1 MIWPLD
7 RFRSWNRSRGLQN
20 TFQVS
25 VRTSASPRTVCAPQI
40 QKVLECLA
48 SIIKFMIFRNLNF
61 WIFKKPLTVIWTLKF
76 FESFP
81 DWSDP
86 KRVCLYQPWGSRNPC
101 WKPNICLRPPLLGY
115 ALNKP
120 SNLAQNHDFWDPKFN
135 KFDFQLDINKQ
146 IDNYHFLINF
156 LHAWRWWEIISWRL
170 RSDSYGIIDFYVGVT
185 FICHNVT

>member
-7 RFRSWNRSRGLQN
+7 RFWPWNRSRGLQN
-20 TFQVS
+20 TFQAS

-40 QKVLECLA
+40 QKILECLA

-86 KRVCLYQPWGSRNPC
+86 KRVYPCQVCGSRNTFCKSPM
-101 WKPNICLRPPLLGY
+101 WLHTFYWGWDLSGRLTFKDFPPNHEFSGLKSG
-115 ALNKP
+115 
-120 SNLAQNHDFWDPKFN
+120 FN
-135 KFDFQLDINKQ
+135 PISTIRSMSISFS
-146 IDNYHFLINF
+146 LILF
-156 LHAWRWWEIISWRL
+156 MPEGDDRSFHEDLISECVCSLW
-170 RSDSYGIIDFYVGVT
+170 
-185 FICHNVT
+185 FIW

>member
-25 VRTSASPRTVCAPQI
+25 VRTSASPRAVCAPQI

-86 KRVCLYQPWGSRNPC
+86 KRVCPYQLWGSRNPF
-101 WKPNICLRPPLLGY
+101 WKSYICLRPQYCQFNHYGPSLLVQFLG
-115 ALNKP
+115 K
-120 SNLAQNHDFWDPKFN
+120 SRFW
-135 KFDFQLDINKQ
+135 FQKIS
-146 IDNYHFLINF
+146 
-156 LHAWRWWEIISWRL
+156 EIYQ
-170 RSDSYGIIDFYVGVT
+170 SDSSSTTRSKIIKIWSIDLISETDG
-185 FICHNVT
+185 HL

>member
-1 MIWPLD
+1 MVWPLD

-25 VRTSASPRTVCAPQI
+25 VRTSASPRAVCAPQI

-86 KRVCLYQPWGSRNPC
+86 KRVCPYQLWGSRNPF
-101 WKPNICLRPPLLGY
+101 WKSHICLRPPLL
-115 ALNKP
+115 LVQPLRVP
-120 SNLAQNHDFWDPKFN
+120 SFGSISEK
-135 KFDFQLDINKQ
+135 I
-146 IDNYHFLINF
+146 LI
-156 LHAWRWWEIISWRL
+156 LISEISW
-170 RSDSYGIIDFYVGVT
+170 SDSSSINRSKIIKIWSIDLISAADG
-185 FICHNVT
+185 HL